1 MPDIAY
7 KNLNLHFKDSGQG
20 KSIVFLHGFLED
32 LHMWDKL
39 SESFSK
45 THRVILIDLL
55 GHGRT
60 GNLGYIHSMESQAE
74 MLKFLLDHLG
84 IEKCILIGHSM
95 GGYVSLAFAD
105 AFPDQVLGLC
115 LMNSTAMED
124 SDEKKINRDRGISAV
139 KQNHRTF
146 IRLAIPNLFSENN
159 RGTYAEEISEI
170 TQDALKMSQQGI
182 IAALEGMKIRS
193 NKVNILEE
201 GKFPVLMIIGEQDPA
216 LDFKSSLRQ
225 ASINTVE
232 KVIFPDGHMSHIEN
246 EHALL
251 EALSTWFQSIVNQD

>member
-7 KNLNLHFKDSGQG
+7 KNLNLHFKDKGQG
-20 KSIVFLHGFLED
+20 KNIVFLHGFLED
-32 LHMWDKL
+32 LQMWDRLCKN
-39 SESFSK
+39 FSK

-55 GHGRT
+55 GHGKT

-84 IEKCILIGHSM
+84 IEKCILVGHSM

-146 IRLAIPNLFSENN
+146 IRLAIPNLFSEKN
-159 RGTYAEEISEI
+159 RGLYSKQIAEI
-170 TQDALKMSQQGI
+170 TQEALKMSQQGI

-193 NKVNILEE
+193 NKVHILEE
-201 GKFPVLMIIGEQDPA
+201 ADFPVLMIIGEQDPA
-216 LDFKSSLRQ
+216 LDFNSSLQQ

-232 KVIFPDGHMSHIEN
+232 KVIFPDGHMSHFEN
-246 EHALL
+246 EHELW
-251 EALSTWFQSIVNQD
+251 EALQTWVDSIINQD